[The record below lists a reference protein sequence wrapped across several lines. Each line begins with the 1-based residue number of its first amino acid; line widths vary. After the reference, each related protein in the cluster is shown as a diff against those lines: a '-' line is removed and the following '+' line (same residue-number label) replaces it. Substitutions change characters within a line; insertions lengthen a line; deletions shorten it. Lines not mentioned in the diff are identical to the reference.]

1 MNYQHKKTK
10 IICTIGPAS
19 WTEDTLLALYEA
31 GMNVARLNFSHK
43 DYEEKEMLVKLIRR
57 LNAEGKTNFTIAL
70 DNKWPEIR
78 TGKLTE
84 NLVYTKGEIFLLTID
99 LAQQAINKA
108 LYCDYEYLVE
118 GVNVWDII
126 KVESGLMDIVVVE
139 KVDAK
144 TLKVQALAGASIK
157 SYRHINLPGIR
168 LKLPG
173 FTDQDKEDALFGIKH
188 GFDVMFMSFVRSK
201 ENLIEARKFLDDN
214 GGSQMRIY
222 SKIENQE
229 GIDNL
234 DEIIDHCD
242 GIMIARGDLG
252 IEVPIEKLPT
262 YQMEMLQKCKIAGK
276 PVIMATQL
284 MENMMKEPYPT
295 RAEISDVYHAVV
307 EWADMIMTSGETA
320 IGEYPVECI
329 QFMSRIALEAEAT
342 LQYEHYDFIGHE
354 DNEWDMQRK
363 YLVKAA
369 VDLCD
374 SIDAA
379 AMICFTRRWFLP
391 KIASAYR
398 PSVPVYG
405 FTANHDTRAMMQMY
419 YGVYGYMMDIASPEV
434 NIQSAIIS
442 LVHQWKLAKSDTVV
456 VISDTEKNEYH
467 APSLHIL
474 EVAKFFSS

>member
-10 IICTIGPAS
+10 TICTIGPAS
-19 WTEDTLLALYEA
+19 WTEEKLLALYEA

-57 LNAEGKTNFTIAL
+57 LNAEGKTKLTIAL

-84 NLVYTKGEIFLLTID
+84 NLVYEKGEIFPLTID
-99 LAQQAINKA
+99 LSQQAVNKA
-108 LYCDYEYLVE
+108 LYCDYEYLIESVE
-118 GVNVWDII
+118 IGTVI
-126 KVESGLMDIVVVE
+126 KVESGLMDVVVVE
-139 KVDAK
+139 KVDVK

-188 GFDVMFMSFVRSK
+188 GFDVMFMSFVRNK
-201 ENLIEARKFLDDN
+201 DNLIEARKFLDDN

-229 GIDNL
+229 GMDNL
-234 DEIIDHCD
+234 DEIIEHCD

-262 YQMEMLQKCKIAGK
+262 YQTEMLQKCKLAGK

-320 IGEYPVECI
+320 IGDYPVECI
-329 QFMSRIALEAEAT
+329 QYMSRIALEAEAT
-342 LQYEHYDFIGHE
+342 LTYQHYDFVGHE
-354 DNEWDMQRK
+354 DTTDKLQRK
-363 YLVKAA
+363 YLVKSAI
-369 VDLCD
+369 DLCD
-374 SIDAA
+374 NTDATA
-379 AMICFTRRWFLP
+379 IVCFTKSGFLP
-391 KIASAYR
+391 QLASAYR

-405 FTANHDTRAMMQMY
+405 FTRQADTLAMMNMY
-419 YGVYGYMMDIASPEV
+419 YGVYGQMMAGDLEGIEINEALKLLV
-434 NIQSAIIS
+434 AQGS
-442 LVHQWKLAKSDTVV
+442 LSSDDTVIV
-456 VISDTEKNEYH
+456 LTDTHRNEYH
-467 APSLHIL
+467 APSLHIMKVG
-474 EVAKFFSS
+474 EHC

>member
-10 IICTIGPAS
+10 TVCTIWPAS
-19 WTEDTLLALYEA
+19 RTEEKILALYEA

-43 DYEEKEMLVKLIRR
+43 DYEEKEMLINLIRR
-57 LNAEGKTNFTIAL
+57 LNTEGKTKLTIAL
-70 DNKWPEIR
+70 DNKGPEIR

-84 NLVYTKGEIFLLTID
+84 NLVYEKGEIFPITID
-99 LAQQAINKA
+99 INQQAVNKA
-108 LYCDYEYLVE
+108 LYCDYEYLIE
-118 GVNVWDII
+118 SVNVWDVI
-126 KVESGLMDIVVVE
+126 KVESGLMDVVVLE
-139 KVDAK
+139 KVDTK

-157 SYRHINLPGIR
+157 SYRHINLPWIR
-168 LKLPG
+168 LRLPG
-173 FTDQDKEDALFGIKH
+173 FTEQDKEDALFGIKH
-188 GFDVMFMSFVRSK
+188 KMDVMFMSFVRNK
-201 ENLIEARKFLDDN
+201 DNLIEARKFLDDN

-229 GIDNL
+229 GMDNL
-234 DEIIDHCD
+234 DEIIEHCD

-262 YQMEMLQKCKIAGK
+262 YQMEMLQKCKLAGK

-329 QFMSRIALEAEAT
+329 QFMSRIALEAEEA
-342 LQYEHYDFIGHE
+342 LIGQHYDFIGHE
-354 DNEWDMQRK
+354 ETEGDTQRK
-363 YLVKAA
+363 YLVKTAI
-369 VDLCD
+369 DLCD
-374 SIDAA
+374 QIDAA

-398 PSVPVYG
+398 PSTPIYG
-405 FTANHDTRAMMQMY
+405 FTANYNTWAMMNMS
-419 YGVYGYMMDIASPEV
+419 YGVYGQIMDISSPEV
-434 NIQSAIIS
+434 NIQSAIKLLVAQGS
-442 LVHQWKLAKSDTVV
+442 LKPSDTVV
-456 VISDTEKNEYH
+456 AISDTQKNEYH

-474 EVAKFFSS
+474 KVADYC